1 VKNLQRCSANRLN
14 KFLECPFK
22 LALYNFGVEGRPT
35 DDKFL
40 KCGQAIHAW
49 IEESIKCKYPITPE
63 DYFCLYEVPEELRD
77 RFDKCVSTVDA
88 KGILGWKG
96 QVEAEK
102 IMQIYFEDGGY
113 IELEARAD
121 FINDKDV
128 GYDWKTGKEL
138 NKSEYV
144 LQAQLYCYVFA
155 LPKVI
160 FISLLTGEEL
170 EIKAPPEGYIKKIIK
185 KYMNAVKE
193 GNLPRKAKFD
203 EQCQK
208 WCEYYE
214 ICREVEE

>member
-1 VKNLQRCSANRLN
+1 
-14 KFLECPFK
+14 
-22 LALYNFGVEGRPT
+22 VEGRPT

-49 IEESIKCKYPITPE
+49 IEESIKCKYPLTPE

-144 LQAQLYCYVFA
+144 LQMQIYCYAFGLEKA
-155 LPKVI
+155 IL
-160 FISLLTGEEL
+160 ISLLSGTEMEV
-170 EIKAPPEGYIKKIIK
+170 KVAPEGYIKKLL
-185 KYMNAVKE
+185 YTYHTAVVT
-193 GNLPRKAKFD
+193 GDLPRKKRMD
-203 EQCQK
+203 EDCEK
-208 WCEYYE
+208 WCPYYF
-214 ICREVEE
+214 ICLDCERRGEND